1 MGQSPLARCATKQ
14 VDLNGLAVAYEQ
26 AGNGPPLVLLHGYV
40 GGGRAT
46 WRYQL
51 DELSDE
57 FTVVAWDGPGMGS
70 SADPPPEF
78 RLADYADRLAD
89 FVDVLDLG
97 RPHVAGISFGGAL
110 ALELYRRHPD
120 VPRTLVLASAYA
132 GWAGSLPPAETELRL
147 RQVLE
152 LADLPPAEFIQA
164 IRPTL
169 FSDSTPVETI
179 DAFVANASE
188 FHPAGLRAMARSVAE
203 ADLRDMLP
211 RIAVPTLLL
220 YGDRDVRAPLTVAE
234 QLHAAIPGS
243 KLVVLPGVG
252 HVVNLEAPERF
263 NAEVRR
269 FLGSAGLCQRRR
281 HEPSEPR
288 GG

>member
-1 MGQSPLARCATKQ
+1 M
-14 VDLNGLAVAYEQ
+14 AYEQ

-40 GGGRAT
+40 GDGRAT

-57 FTVVAWDGPGMGS
+57 FTVLAWDGPGMGS

-132 GWAGSLPPAETELRL
+132 GWAGSLPPDETELRL

-152 LADLPPAEFIQA
+152 LADRPPAEFVEA

-179 DAFVANASE
+179 DAFVANASG
-188 FHPAGLRAMARSVAE
+188 FHPAGLRTMARSVAE

-220 YGDRDVRAPLTVAE
+220 YGDRDVRAPLYGRRAT
-234 QLHAAIPGS
+234 PRGDS
-243 KLVVLPGVG
+243 RLPAGR
-252 HVVNLEAPERF
+252 APRRRARRQPRGTRALQRRGQGISER
-263 NAEVRR
+263 APMKH
-269 FLGSAGLCQRRR
+269 AGLSRAGRDTTPR
-281 HEPSEPR
+281 HA
-288 GG
+288 